1 MKIEAIER
9 MIDALTDRQRERLLN
24 ILQARLDMWNGTATK
39 LDLARAI
46 VGIPKEDIK
55 PLLDIALAIK
65 TADR

>member
-24 ILQARLDMWNGTATK
+24 ILQARLNMWNGTATK

>member
-9 MIDALTDRQRERLLN
+9 MIDALTDRQRATLQN
-24 ILQARLDMWNGTATK
+24 ILQARLDMWDGTATK

-46 VGIPKEDIK
+46 VGTPKEDIQ

-65 TADR
+65 TAEK

>member
-24 ILQARLDMWNGTATK
+24 ILQARLNMWNGTATK

-46 VGIPKEDIK
+46 VGTPKEDIH